1 VKGSDKAV
9 VMGVIVAVVLAGF
22 YFKVLSPKRE
32 KASSLSKEITE
43 LQAQVDEQ
51 KQLAQ
56 FGEDARQHFP
66 SYYGRLVVLG
76 KAVPSNADTPS
87 LLVQLNTLAQRT
99 GVEFNGLALSAGSG
113 GTAAPS
119 GSSAP
124 STATTPPSGDSSG
137 TSTGGST
144 STTPSETST
153 ASAGATTATL
163 ATEATAA
170 NLPLGATVG
179 AAGLPVMPY
188 DLTFAGSYFD
198 VANFL
203 SGVDDL
209 VRTGDAGQVSADG
222 RLLTV
227 NGFSLE
233 VSDTNGAGPSSPN
246 PQLQVSLSVT
256 SYLTPGDQGT
266 PAGASPSAPG
276 SSLTQ
281 PETQPTSATV
291 SP

>member
-32 KASSLSKEITE
+32 KASALSKEITE

-51 KQLAQ
+51 EQLAQ

-113 GTAAPS
+113 GTAAAS

-124 STATTPPSGDSSG
+124 STATTPPSSA
-137 TSTGGST
+137 GGST

-153 ASAGATTATL
+153 ASAGTTTSTV

-209 VRTGDAGQVSADG
+209 VRTGEASQAAADG

-233 VSDTNGAGPSSPN
+233 PSDTTGAGPSSPN

-256 SYLTPGDQGT
+256 SYLTPGDQGA

>member
-1 VKGSDKAV
+1 MKGSDKAV

-51 KQLAQ
+51 EQLAQ
-56 FGEDARQHFP
+56 FGADARQHFP
-66 SYYGRLVVLG
+66 VYYGRLVVLG

-87 LLVQLNTLAQRT
+87 LLVQLNSLAGRT
-99 GVEFNGLALSAGSG
+99 GVKFNGLALSAGSG
-113 GTAAPS
+113 AA
-119 GSSAP
+119 GSSAAAP
-124 STATTPPSGDSSG
+124 STAPAPSTD
-137 TSTGGST
+137 GST
-144 STTPSETST
+144 TSGSTPTASTTSLTP
-153 ASAGATTATL
+153 

-188 DLTFAGSYFD
+188 DLTFEGSYFD

-203 SGVDDL
+203 RGVDDL
-209 VRTGDAGQVSADG
+209 VRAGDAAQVSADG

-227 NGFSLE
+227 NGFSLDL
-233 VSDTNGAGPSSPN
+233 SDTSETGAASPN

-256 SYLTPGDQGT
+256 SYLTPGDEDAT
-266 PAGASPSAPG
+266 TAASSGPG

-281 PETQPTSATV
+281 PTSATV
-291 SP
+291 AP

>member
-1 VKGSDKAV
+1 VKGSDKAI
-9 VMGVIVAVVLAGF
+9 VMGVIFAVILAGF

-32 KASSLSKEITE
+32 KASALSKDITE

-56 FGEDARQHFP
+56 FGEDARQRFP

-87 LLVQLNTLAQRT
+87 LLVQLNSLAERT
-99 GVEFNGLALSAGSG
+99 GVKFNGLTLSAGAG
-113 GTAAPS
+113 GTAVSGAPTAS
-119 GSSAP
+119 SPSAP
-124 STATTPPSGDSSG
+124 SSGSSG
-137 TSTGGST
+137 TSTT
-144 STTPSETST
+144 STTPSDSST
-153 ASAGATTATL
+153 ASGSPPSAATTPTA

-188 DLTFAGSYFD
+188 DLIFEGSYFD
-198 VANFL
+198 VTDFL
-203 SGVDDL
+203 KQVDDL
-209 VRTGDAGQVSADG
+209 VRSGGASQVSADG

-227 NGFSLE
+227 NSFSLE
-233 VSDTNGAGPSSPN
+233 LSDTDGAGPSSAN

-256 SYLTPGDQGT
+256 SYLTPGDQGAMVGT
-266 PAGASPSAPG
+266 SPAGPTT
-276 SSLTQ
+276 SLTQ
-281 PETQPTSATV
+281 PQTQPTSATV
-291 SP
+291 AP

>member
-1 VKGSDKAV
+1 MKGSDKAV
-9 VMGVIVAVVLAGF
+9 VMGVVVAIVLAGF

-32 KASSLSKEITE
+32 KASALSKEIIE

-51 KQLAQ
+51 EQLAQ

-76 KAVPSNADTPS
+76 KAVPANADTPS

-99 GVEFNGLALSAGSG
+99 GVEFNGLTLSAGSG
-113 GTAAPS
+113 G
-119 GSSAP
+119 SA
-124 STATTPPSGDSSG
+124 TSG
-137 TSTGGST
+137 TS
-144 STTPSETST
+144 STTPSDTST
-153 ASAGATTATL
+153 TAGATPSGTTPTA

-179 AAGLPVMPY
+179 TAGLPVMPY

-198 VANFL
+198 VTKFL
-203 SGVDDL
+203 KGVDDL
-209 VRTGDAGQVSADG
+209 VRAGDASQVSADG

-227 NGFSLE
+227 NGFSLAL
-233 VSDTNGAGPSSPN
+233 SDADGAGASSPN
-246 PQLQVSLSVT
+246 PQLQVNFSVT
-256 SYLTPGDQGT
+256 SYLTPSDQGAT
-266 PAGASPSAPG
+266 AGASPSGPG
-276 SSLTQ
+276 TYLTQ